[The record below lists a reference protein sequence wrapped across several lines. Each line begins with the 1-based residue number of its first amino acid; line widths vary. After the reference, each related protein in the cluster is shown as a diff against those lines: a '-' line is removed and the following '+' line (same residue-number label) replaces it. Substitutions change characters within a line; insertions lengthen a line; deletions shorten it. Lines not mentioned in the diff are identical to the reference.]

1 MKVLITGAH
10 FTPAQAVIEQL
21 QTIKGIEIVYVGRKT
36 TMEGDSTP
44 SAESQLLPK
53 LGVKF
58 VPIVAGRLRRFVSL
72 GTIIS
77 LLKRPVG
84 FIQAFWVVLTEEPDV
99 VVSFGGYVAVPVVVS
114 AWFLNVPIIIHEQT
128 LVSGLANT
136 ISSFFAD
143 KIAVA
148 FDKDYSFPKRKVFL
162 TGNPIRNSILN
173 PSGKVSAKTRQL
185 LKLKTRQKL
194 PLLVITG
201 GNQGSHFFNQ
211 LLLDNLDYLVGRYL
225 IVHQSGD
232 SKFKDFEKLSERRNS
247 LKHPERYFLYK
258 FIDGEDLGAIFQA
271 AELVISRAGANT
283 LLELAYLGTPTL
295 IVPIP
300 YLHNNEQEINAK
312 FFAGAGLGEVIYQS
326 ELTGPRLLG
335 EIERMVSAAR
345 DYRQKAQKAKSVV
358 ILDAAQKIT
367 RQILILGKYNG

>member
-77 LLKRPVG
+77 LLKIPVG